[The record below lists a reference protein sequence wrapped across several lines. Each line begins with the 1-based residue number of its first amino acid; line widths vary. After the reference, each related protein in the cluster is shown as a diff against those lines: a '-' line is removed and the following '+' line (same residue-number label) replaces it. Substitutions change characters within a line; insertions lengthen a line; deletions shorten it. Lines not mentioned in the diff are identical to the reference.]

1 MVELSPSIVL
11 VAVLAFGVFFTAFVI
26 WIFLGGSTFS
36 SVLMIKSSA
45 IGAGSEKE
53 MKGSPKKRMRCPN
66 TDSSKAARMI
76 LKEYILGG

>member
-1 MVELSPSIVL
+1 VYKAAPDID
-11 VAVLAFGVFFTAFVI
+11 TAKI
-26 WIFLGGSTFS
+26 P
-36 SVLMIKSSA
+36 
-45 IGAGSEKE
+45 EKE